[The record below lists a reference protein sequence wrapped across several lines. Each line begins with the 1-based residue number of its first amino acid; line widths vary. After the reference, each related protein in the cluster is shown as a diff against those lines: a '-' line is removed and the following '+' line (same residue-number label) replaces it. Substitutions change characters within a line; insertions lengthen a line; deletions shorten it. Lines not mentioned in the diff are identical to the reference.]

1 MGFKTCKKIL
11 NMVHK
16 NMQIK
21 IMMKYHFSPIRLAT
35 TLKSANTLAGK
46 GVGKEVL
53 SYRAGGT
60 VNWHRFHGGKFG
72 NIYQN

>member
-1 MGFKTCKKIL
+1 ML
-11 NMVHK
+11 
-16 NMQIK
+16 
-21 IMMKYHFSPIRLAT
+21 KYRFSPIGLAT

-53 SYRAGGT
+53 SYCAGGT
-60 VNWHRFHGGKFG
+60 VNWHRFHGGQSG